1 MVDSVISFWTFSCS
15 LDHCKSILLENLGT
29 LVHAP
34 SVQFL
39 DIPPESELS
48 NTSGVEEYTGVV
60 DDAHRENDRMAAV
73 REEDRSTN
81 SQGGLKADHPA
92 EIQLE

>member
-1 MVDSVISFWTFSCS
+1 MVDYVISFGTFSCS

-29 LVHAP
+29 LIHAP

-39 DIPPESELS
+39 DIPPEIELS
-48 NTSGVEEYTGVV
+48 DTSGVEENAGVV
-60 DDAHRENDRMAAV
+60 DEVHRENDRMVAV

-81 SQGGLKADHPA
+81 AQGGLKADHPA